1 LDKTNPSRQHNTNNV
16 FTLTIEEN
24 EDHFKKVVQAF
35 ITGEMIGTHPNVKV
49 PVPQNDVIALQ
60 KIELSIRYDGERY
73 EIGLPFKSAETHL
86 LDNYSAVFRRLRSL
100 EDKFRSDPPFALK
113 YASIMAEYVASGH
126 AREISNAEV
135 DATPPGKFFYI
146 PHDGVVNPQKPDKVR
161 IVFDA
166 SARFNGVSLNDRLLK
181 GPDLL
186 TRCAEN
192 DVV

>member
-1 LDKTNPSRQHNTNNV
+1 
-16 FTLTIEEN
+16 
-24 EDHFKKVVQAF
+24 
-35 ITGEMIGTHPNVKV
+35 
-49 PVPQNDVIALQ
+49 
-60 KIELSIRYDGERY
+60 
-73 EIGLPFKSAETHL
+73 
-86 LDNYSAVFRRLRSL
+86 
-100 EDKFRSDPPFALK
+100 
-113 YASIMAEYVASGH
+113 
-126 AREISNAEV
+126 V

-192 DVV
+192 DVVYRIHYPR